1 MATTFDISDVPVA
14 DTADLSAAMQTLIE
28 NGRALVLLNGASA
41 DDLDAAC
48 AVLQNRH
55 RAAPHGSLAA
65 VVRFRHL
72 IEVFATRRLQQ
83 LLLDTGYAAIAPALA
98 VAARMRLNGHRGF
111 NPQLFLLE
119 LSAAL
124 DDNVIAMESYRR
136 AHARHDHRHAA

>member
-14 DTADLSAAMQTLIE
+14 DAAGLGAAMQALIE

-41 DDLDAAC
+41 EDLDSAC
-48 AVLQNRH
+48 AVLQSRH
-55 RAAPHGSLAA
+55 RTDPQGSLAA
-65 VVRFRHL
+65 VIRFRHF
-72 IEVFATRRLQQ
+72 IQVFATRRLQQ

-124 DDNVIAMESYRR
+124 ADDVIAVEGCRR
-136 AHARHDHRHAA
+136 DHELREHRYAA